1 MSEQNETPNINYFN
15 ELNSI
20 NVKEK
25 VEIKEIG
32 STKLK
37 YLSWAWAW
45 QEVKNKHP
53 DASYEI
59 VRYENNLPYI
69 LDEKTGYLV
78 TTRLTINNVTHEM
91 WLPVMDGA
99 NKAMKT
105 EEYYYKVKDWDRSRR
120 EGKNV
125 FKDKLVEAATMFD
138 INKTIMRCLVKNIA
152 MHGLGLYI
160 YAGEDLPSEPE
171 EIKQPVYRP
180 LNPAEIATIQKMID
194 KVSEIDPDFSIVT
207 MCEALKVKSLA
218 EIKHNRFNNIVSRL
232 TEKLTPEEPKE
243 EPKTEEASNE

>member
-20 NVKEK
+20 NVAEK
-25 VEIKEIG
+25 IEVKKTG
-32 STKLK
+32 YTTLK

-45 QEVKNKHP
+45 QEVKNKYP
-53 DASYEI
+53 DVSYEI

-78 TTRLTINNVTHEM
+78 TTRLTINNITHEM

-99 NKAMKT
+99 NKAMRDKPYKYATKNGEKT
-105 EEYYYKVKDWDRSRR
+105 C
-120 EGKNV
+120 
-125 FKDKLVEAATMFD
+125 EAATMFD

-243 EPKTEEASNE
+243 EPTTEGANNE